1 MYPLVVTNPFI
12 DDFPIKTSI
21 YKGFSMVMLNNQRVN
36 LTALR
41 MNMEPVE
48 MVSWQGLHPH
58 FGGIPRWSHLLHV
71 GWGAPAT
78 IHAARNSLVPSWVAS
93 STLWKSLRKMTS
105 SVPWQHGPGCLLIPI
120 SRWSQRLKQRRRSR
134 SYSPLFH
141 QQSVVPAVACWF
153 MSRIYRY
160 MTHRGLIGRVT
171 EPLCHHG
178 MEEPGCES
186 LWITNSLRSAKHCQN
201 IWGTFFK
208 VFCRGEGR
216 RWKTIGKLKPMEK
229 HPKSSNQFQP
239 SSPPKSPVANLPQH
253 RNGRNVALHAARWC
267 LWLVPGIGLAYPGA
281 HHQWGLHAGDVAGVK
296 GRCGMCWWNKAVGKP
311 MS

>member
-1 MYPLVVTNPFI
+1 MYPLVVTNIAMENAPFI

-120 SRWSQRLKQRRRSR
+120 SRWSRRLKQRRRSR

-153 MSRIYRY
+153 MSRIYRF
-160 MTHRGLIGRVT
+160 MTHIGLIGRVT

-201 IWGTFFK
+201 IWETFFK

-229 HPKSSNQFQP
+229 HSKEFQP
-239 SSPPKSPVANLPQH
+239 IPTIISPKVSFRKSPATSQRSQRRVARSKVMPLAGPWDWS
-253 RNGRNVALHAARWC
+253 RVSWCAPSMRAPRWWCRWC
-267 LWLVPGIGLAYPGA
+267 QRAVWDVLV
-281 HHQWGLHAGDVAGVK
+281 K
-296 GRCGMCWWNKAVGKP
+296 
-311 MS
+311 